1 MSGRPTYP
9 RAPEMEIDPARQYRA
24 TLETRHGTISI
35 DLYAAEAPRTVNNF
49 VFLSRQGFY
58 DGLTFHRVIPGF
70 VIQGGDPKGTGAGGP
85 GYEFGDEL
93 DNDLRY
99 EPGTVAMAN
108 AGPDT
113 NGCQFFVVE
122 GPQGQRLP
130 KAYSIFGR
138 VREGMD
144 AVHAIAAVPRGS
156 NDRPRDPVVIER
168 VEIEEFGED
177 RQG

>member
-1 MSGRPTYP
+1 MSDRPTYP
-9 RAPEMEIDPARQYRA
+9 RAPEMEIDAARQYRA

-49 VFLSRQGFY
+49 VFLARRGFY
-58 DGLTFHRVIPGF
+58 DGLTFHRVVPGF
-70 VIQGGDPKGTGAGGP
+70 VIQGGDPKGTGGGGP
-85 GYEFGDEL
+85 GYEFEDEL

-122 GPQGQRLP
+122 GPKGQRLP

-144 AVHAIAAVPRGS
+144 AVHAIAGLPRGS
-156 NDRPRDPVVIER
+156 NDRPREPVVIER
-168 VEIEEFGED
+168 VVVEE
-177 RQG
+177 QGDDLNG